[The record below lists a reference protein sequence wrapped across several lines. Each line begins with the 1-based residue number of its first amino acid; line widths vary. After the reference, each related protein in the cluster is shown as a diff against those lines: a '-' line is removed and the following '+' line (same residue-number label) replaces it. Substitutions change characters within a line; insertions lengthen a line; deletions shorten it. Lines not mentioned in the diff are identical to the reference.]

1 MGRAC
6 QWLLLSRLMPLAIV
20 LRILKI
26 LRTIATRDLNG
37 LLFRWSCSS
46 LPMTISPMITSSP
59 SRVCAARESPFFFI
73 NVRQWLN
80 RHIKPTNWEVE
91 SPKPSR
97 CSYLIWLCSSGYCI
111 TKTAWQGV
119 RPTRATEVQ
128 NKSPFVEI
136 TGKLLIV
143 VLQSGSSAGKKKN
156 WTQPR
161 RFLLR
166 RAYDARI
173 VKIKMRRMRGRKV
186 EIGWGAGTVVVE
198 GGGFN

>member
-6 QWLLLSRLMPLAIV
+6 QWLLLSRLMPPRNCPKDFENPQDNCDERLERPAFQVVV
-20 LRILKI
+20 L
-26 LRTIATRDLNG
+26 IASNDNIADDNIK
-37 LLFRWSCSS
+37 SISCMCSS
-46 LPMTISPMITSSP
+46 W
-59 SRVCAARESPFFFI
+59 ESILFI